1 MGISWLTAFFVA
13 SVILFAIGVL
23 SNGLTTSGKLTRY
36 RTILMIVSAV
46 VMTIT
51 IAINVLT

>member
-1 MGISWLTAFFVA
+1 MEISWVTAFFVA

-36 RTILMIVSAV
+36 RTILTIVSAI
-46 VMTIT
+46 VMFIT

>member
-1 MGISWLTAFFVA
+1 MEISWVTAFFVA

-23 SNGLTTSGKLTRY
+23 SNGLTNSVKLTRY